1 MFIYIY
7 IYIYLCI
14 LFIYIIY
21 MYLYIYIYLFIYLP
35 YILLYLNHK
44 ARKSFKLIFGDIKNK
59 LSRLAF
65 LKN

>member
-1 MFIYIY
+1 
-7 IYIYLCI
+7 
-14 LFIYIIY
+14 